1 MVPGRMMQLQR
12 TSAATGAA
20 LRAGEGRGGGWVRIG
35 AGAADL
41 VLLNAGLRRS
51 AARRMH
57 ARSQLARTHAARW
70 VWAAGEGEAK
80 QEDMTYIRRTLKNKS
95 VQGSFLERQ
104 CWLVCV
110 ALRPFSLILL
120 HSEYVL

>member
-1 MVPGRMMQLQR
+1 MGSDWSRSRRPGPAQC
-12 TSAATGAA
+12 GAA
-20 LRAGEGRGGGWVRIG
+20 PLCCTARAR
-35 AGAADL
+35 A
-41 VLLNAGLRRS
+41 
-51 AARRMH
+51 
-57 ARSQLARTHAARW
+57 LARTHAAPW

-80 QEDMTYIRRTLKNKS
+80 QEDMTYFRRTLKNKS

-110 ALRPFSLILL
+110 VLRPFSLILL